1 MPSNYVI
8 NVISNAEK
16 EAYIRVAQSAIVSLK
31 KKITE
36 LQQMVAD
43 NVAMP
48 TMNQPHQVAFYIKD
62 AIGIANRPSQS
73 GLTSGATNES
83 YYIRF
88 IPINKQDIVIDLRTT
103 DHLRGEKWS
112 DRKDNGEHPNLRAS
126 AIVQDTSDTAPT
138 VVPKKPHIA
147 NGITIKRVVQNIPT
161 MLYGTPE
168 QIIKHLNTLICLF
181 QNGYFGKYK
190 EKKSKPPTVDSN
202 NKTLENEQYMNR
214 KPLIRLTESD
224 LRRIIKAS
232 VNRILKEGYYD
243 FDDDFNADDVECP
256 YCGSNNVEPISA
268 IDTHYRCL
276 DCGEEF
282 YLDGGWEPDWG
293 AMRHESHKRK
303 GKNINEATTPTW
315 KRWQGYTPDQKAERL
330 AYMQQQIAQLKQQR
344 EYAKQKAKTART
356 PEEQQTWRN
365 TKAQID
371 RELLRVVSHEHD
383 LRVGK
388 KMTQGAKERAAIKR
402 REDKTKAKNRITFQP
417 QDDPYYTNES
427 KNMNKKLIRLTE
439 SDLHKIIKESVNRI
453 LSEIDLVSNQSGGM
467 RIADLKEFDF
477 YIGNTRAGSDVVA
490 SNEGIFVDDELVNT
504 YDPNVVINDPSD
516 LIEAI
521 DDAISFCPSKYIRKR
536 DRDELG
542 CYLGASLSIK
552 DWWKEN
558 YG

>member
-1 MPSNYVI
+1 
-8 NVISNAEK
+8 
-16 EAYIRVAQSAIVSLK
+16 
-31 KKITE
+31 
-36 LQQMVAD
+36 
-43 NVAMP
+43 
-48 TMNQPHQVAFYIKD
+48 
-62 AIGIANRPSQS
+62 
-73 GLTSGATNES
+73 
-83 YYIRF
+83 
-88 IPINKQDIVIDLRTT
+88 
-103 DHLRGEKWS
+103 
-112 DRKDNGEHPNLRAS
+112 
-126 AIVQDTSDTAPT
+126 
-138 VVPKKPHIA
+138 
-147 NGITIKRVVQNIPT
+147 
-161 MLYGTPE
+161 
-168 QIIKHLNTLICLF
+168 
-181 QNGYFGKYK
+181 
-190 EKKSKPPTVDSN
+190 
-202 NKTLENEQYMNR
+202 MNR
-214 KPLIRLTESD
+214 KALIRLTESD
-224 LRRIIKAS
+224 LHRIIKES

-417 QDDPYYTNES
+417 QDDPYYTNE
-427 KNMNKKLIRLTE
+427 
-439 SDLHKIIKESVNRI
+439 
-453 LSEIDLVSNQSGGM
+453 
-467 RIADLKEFDF
+467 
-477 YIGNTRAGSDVVA
+477 
-490 SNEGIFVDDELVNT
+490 
-504 YDPNVVINDPSD
+504 
-516 LIEAI
+516 
-521 DDAISFCPSKYIRKR
+521 
-536 DRDELG
+536 
-542 CYLGASLSIK
+542 
-552 DWWKEN
+552 
-558 YG
+558 

>member
-1 MPSNYVI
+1 
-8 NVISNAEK
+8 
-16 EAYIRVAQSAIVSLK
+16 
-31 KKITE
+31 
-36 LQQMVAD
+36 
-43 NVAMP
+43 
-48 TMNQPHQVAFYIKD
+48 
-62 AIGIANRPSQS
+62 
-73 GLTSGATNES
+73 
-83 YYIRF
+83 
-88 IPINKQDIVIDLRTT
+88 
-103 DHLRGEKWS
+103 
-112 DRKDNGEHPNLRAS
+112 
-126 AIVQDTSDTAPT
+126 
-138 VVPKKPHIA
+138 
-147 NGITIKRVVQNIPT
+147 

-214 KPLIRLTESD
+214 KPLIRLTESE
-224 LRRIIKAS
+224 LHRIIKES

-243 FDDDFNADDVECP
+243 FDNDFNADDVECP

-293 AMRHESHKRK
+293 AMRYESHKRK

-402 REDKTKAKNRITFQP
+402 REDRTKAKNRITFQP

-439 SDLHKIIKESVNRI
+439 SDLHKIVKESINRI
-453 LSEIDLVSNQSGGM
+453 LKEDGYSYNGIQIQNDLRNQVETTWDNFQTE
-467 RIADLKEFDF
+467 REKTA
-477 YIGNTRAGSDVVA
+477 
-490 SNEGIFVDDELVNT
+490 NE
-504 YDPNVVINDPSD
+504 VINGMGYNACIAALKKYMTKYYGKGYREGDRID
-516 LIEAI
+516 NKVIRRAIEMGYAKDI
-521 DDAISFCPSKYIRKR
+521 DDLF
-536 DRDELG
+536 L
-542 CYLGASLSIK
+542 
-552 DWWKEN
+552 N
-558 YG
+558 YR

>member
-190 EKKSKPPTVDSN
+190 EKKPKPPTVDSN

-224 LRRIIKAS
+224 LHR
-232 VNRILKEGYYD
+232 
-243 FDDDFNADDVECP
+243 
-256 YCGSNNVEPISA
+256 
-268 IDTHYRCL
+268 
-276 DCGEEF
+276 
-282 YLDGGWEPDWG
+282 
-293 AMRHESHKRK
+293 
-303 GKNINEATTPTW
+303 
-315 KRWQGYTPDQKAERL
+315 
-330 AYMQQQIAQLKQQR
+330 
-344 EYAKQKAKTART
+344 
-356 PEEQQTWRN
+356 
-365 TKAQID
+365 
-371 RELLRVVSHEHD
+371 
-383 LRVGK
+383 
-388 KMTQGAKERAAIKR
+388 
-402 REDKTKAKNRITFQP
+402 
-417 QDDPYYTNES
+417 
-427 KNMNKKLIRLTE
+427 
-439 SDLHKIIKESVNRI
+439 IIKESVNRI
-453 LSEIDLVSNQSGGM
+453 LRESLEEKKDSV
-467 RIADLKEFDF
+467 LKESYDVEYVRFEDIRKGILGCQGLRPSEKHALLKF
-477 YIGNTRAGSDVVA
+477 WKKHEGLLWNFESFETFNMFVVA
-490 SNEGIFVDDELVNT
+490 VDNECD
-504 YDPNVVINDPSD
+504 YDACAWSETLEPPEGWTLKDVYYTTKHIINDIGYD
-516 LIEAI
+516 NI
-521 DDAISFCPSKYIRKR
+521 DYNDY
-536 DRDELG
+536 EEQL
-542 CYLGASLSIK
+542 Y
-552 DWWKEN
+552 
-558 YG
+558 

>member
-1 MPSNYVI
+1 MNRI
-8 NVISNAEK
+8 NEIGDTVRGQEMLGRTAER
-16 EAYIRVAQSAIVSLK
+16 AHQRAQ
-31 KKITE
+31 
-36 LQQMVAD
+36 
-43 NVAMP
+43 
-48 TMNQPHQVAFYIKD
+48 
-62 AIGIANRPSQS
+62 R
-73 GLTSGATNES
+73 TSGADKQRHEKTEWDAYQTAAGNSRKHLDGSGAHFARGRDAEYDEHWDDGRYPWSKKHKSKNES
-83 YYIRF
+83 KTM
-88 IPINKQDIVIDLRTT
+88 NK
-103 DHLRGEKWS
+103 K
-112 DRKDNGEHPNLRAS
+112 
-126 AIVQDTSDTAPT
+126 
-138 VVPKKPHIA
+138 
-147 NGITIKRVVQNIPT
+147 
-161 MLYGTPE
+161 
-168 QIIKHLNTLICLF
+168 
-181 QNGYFGKYK
+181 
-190 EKKSKPPTVDSN
+190 
-202 NKTLENEQYMNR
+202 
-214 KPLIRLTESD
+214 LIRLTEQD
-224 LRRIIKAS
+224 LHRIVKES

-417 QDDPYYTNES
+417 QDDPYYTNE
-427 KNMNKKLIRLTE
+427 
-439 SDLHKIIKESVNRI
+439 
-453 LSEIDLVSNQSGGM
+453 
-467 RIADLKEFDF
+467 
-477 YIGNTRAGSDVVA
+477 
-490 SNEGIFVDDELVNT
+490 
-504 YDPNVVINDPSD
+504 
-516 LIEAI
+516 
-521 DDAISFCPSKYIRKR
+521 
-536 DRDELG
+536 
-542 CYLGASLSIK
+542 
-552 DWWKEN
+552 
-558 YG
+558 